1 MEELIRITESPNG
14 EKAVSAREL
23 YVFLTEDE
31 LMNQA
36 ARWLKTNIENN
47 EYAVENVDYQKLRH
61 RVGKGR
67 PSIDYALSLDF
78 AKELC
83 IQSQCKKGKEARLY
97 FIAVEKNYKQMLM
110 AGAKDLALL
119 QAYEKISDA
128 VIAVA
133 EKNLNLDQRLSAL
146 EQSISKAVPI
156 ETYFSVKD
164 YLVMT
169 NKYFDKP
176 TVAAIGR
183 TCSAYC
189 KVNNIEIRKTPHEL
203 YAYRNTYPVSVIKMF
218 I

>member
-1 MEELIRITESPNG
+1 MDELVRITETPNG

-31 LMNQA
+31 SKRNTN
-36 ARWLKTNIENN
+36 RWFKDHIENN
-47 EYAVENVDYQKLRH
+47 DYAVENVDYQRIPH
-61 RVGKGR
+61 IEGNGR
-67 PSIDYALSLDF
+67 KILDYALTLDF

-83 IQSQCKKGKEARLY
+83 IQSQCRKGKEARLY